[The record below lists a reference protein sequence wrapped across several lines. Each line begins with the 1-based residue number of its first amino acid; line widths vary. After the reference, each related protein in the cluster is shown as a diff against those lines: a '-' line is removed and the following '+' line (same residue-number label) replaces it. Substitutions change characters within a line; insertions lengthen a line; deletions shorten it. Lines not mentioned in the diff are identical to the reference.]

1 MLLVSLWL
9 LAMFMGK
16 SSDRCHVPELLQ
28 DYTELLIGGREQC
41 SNNKKVDLTNE
52 ERKA

>member
-9 LAMFMGK
+9 LAMFLGK
-16 SSDRCHVPELLQ
+16 RSDRCHVPELLQ
-28 DYTELLIGGREQC
+28 DYTELLLGGTEHR